1 MVKLKKS
8 KGLESGAGLDE
19 MLFNLLRETANDSM
33 DFASQKEK
41 EVIANIM
48 WANTAKDLL
57 EITKKAGK
65 VSPTMISTIVCIYG
79 VMVLNMETPDA
90 RQLAAQVMAED
101 EEFLVN
107 VLKDESKQLAAF
119 PALLVYSIF
128 EQIEEE

>member
-8 KGLESGAGLDE
+8 KGSESGAGLDE

-119 PALLVYSIF
+119 PALLVHSIF